1 MPRYVRETAAGKSIS
16 AWVIFKA
23 GKEVATVQAHY
34 GSGGAVT
41 VNIFQRDSAAK
52 RSEAASG
59 RSEAASGRKD
69 LRFQAATT
77 GGYGYDKLT
86 AALSGLWIDGHQLT
100 NHCEDSMNPPRGMK
114 YFPAD
119 YKPRK
124 GYRLANY
131 GQFDRATGER
141 IESYR
146 WRELATAELGE
157 TAEWETIKARTRE
170 LENAADTVG
179 GYSSCY
185 RVEGFNYLQAIGY
198 TVIQAI

>member
-16 AWVIFKA
+16 AWIILKA

-41 VNIFQRDSAAK
+41 VNIFQGESAAK

-59 RSEAASGRKD
+59 RGRKA
-69 LRFQAATT
+69 LYFQAATA
-77 GGYGYDKLT
+77 GGYGDDKLT

-100 NHCEDSMNPPRGMK
+100 NHCGESLKPPRGLK
-114 YFPAD
+114 YFPSD

-198 TVIQAI
+198 AVIQGI

>member
-1 MPRYVRETAAGKSIS
+1 MPRYVVRETAAGKSIS
-16 AWVIFKA
+16 AWVILKA

-41 VNIFQRDSAAK
+41 VNIFQCGSAAN

-59 RSEAASGRKD
+59 LKA
-69 LRFQAATT
+69 LYFQAATA

-100 NHCEDSMNPPRGMK
+100 DHCGGSLKPPRRLK
-114 YFPAD
+114 YFPSD

-131 GQFDRATGER
+131 GQFDRATGEPR
-141 IESYR
+141 GSYWLR
-146 WRELATAELGE
+146 DEAECQLGKG
-157 TAEWETIKARTRE
+157 AEWEAVQARIAELKA
-170 LENAADTVG
+170 AADTVG

-185 RVEGFNYLQAIGY
+185 RDEGFKYLQAIGY